1 MNKLYC
7 IQMLYK
13 SYAQNPPPLTNST
26 PPTCKYLAGQLA
38 GNVFK
43 KTINVFLSLAA
54 ARQVDLCTTIC
65 FIYFAWLPGWVGI
78 YQTLHVI
85 CTRRA
90 NNCSYK
96 VSSCGQANGHVKQ
109 VFHAPENWQGEK
121 QWAVYVLSRLV

>member
-1 MNKLYC
+1 MW
-7 IQMLYK
+7 YK

-78 YQTLHVI
+78 YYQTLHVS

-90 NNCSYK
+90 NHFSYK
-96 VSSCGQANGHVKQ
+96 VSNCEKNYLAKQ